1 MTAVRIIVGLAAL
14 VGVGAVLG
22 SVLRT
27 VVLPRAVPA
36 RLARIAFL
44 SVRGLLRV
52 RLRLTGRSDYDTRDR
67 VFALQAPFGLFVELL
82 VWASLIWI
90 LFAVVFWSLSASALD
105 GGTVSRA
112 LEQSG
117 SSMLNLGLDRPP
129 RPAP

>member
-1 MTAVRIIVGLAAL
+1 MIAARIAAGLLGVVAVS
-14 VGVGAVLG
+14 AVLG

-52 RLRLTGRSDYDTRDR
+52 RLRLTGRADYDTRDR
-67 VFALQAPFGLFVELL
+67 GLAWQAPFGLFAQLL

-90 LFAVVFWSLSASALD
+90 LFAAVFWSLSASALD
-105 GGTVSRA
+105 GR
-112 LEQSG
+112 
-117 SSMLNLGLDRPP
+117 
-129 RPAP
+129 